1 MIFNL
6 KNPHEHTKYKEYVN
20 KLFDQKAVV
29 EVKKK
34 NPQRSL
40 AQNKYLYLLLGFFS
54 CETGYSID
62 EVKLRFFKSHCNRVL
77 FEEEVINKRGV
88 TIKRL
93 KSSADLSTSEMTTA
107 IESFRHWSACEGIYL
122 PAPNEQE
129 FLLHI
134 EQELERNK
142 QYI

>member
-34 NPQRSL
+34 NPQRSIP
-40 AQNKYLYLLLGFFS
+40 QNRYLHMILGFFA

-62 EVKLRFFKSHCNRVL
+62 EVKLRFFKAHCNRDI
-77 FEEEVINKRGV
+77 FEEEVVNKRGV
-88 TIKRL
+88 TVKRL

-107 IESFRHWSACEGIYL
+107 IERFRNFSSSEGIYL